1 MLHFVVFF
9 ITITIL
15 IIFLATKQ
23 RKPFDRF
30 SFTAMMLLSVLAATS
45 IVFLHGS
52 DLFPASTF
60 ALAVL
65 ILIHRFIVQYPVDL
79 DSGNVRSGMCMGME
93 LGVGG
98 GMCMS
103 MALEASTH
111 STWIVAAFVAGVV
124 SAFKV

>member
-45 IVFLHGS
+45 MVFLHGS

-79 DSGNVRSGMCMGME
+79 DSGNVRSGMCME
-93 LGVGG
+93 LGG

>member
-79 DSGNVRSGMCMGME
+79 DSGNVRSGMCME
-93 LGVGG
+93 LGG

-111 STWIVAAFVAGVV
+111 STWIVAAFVAGIV

>member
-79 DSGNVRSGMCMGME
+79 DSGNVRSGMCME
-93 LGVGG
+93 LGG

>member
-9 ITITIL
+9 TTITIL
-15 IIFLATKQ
+15 VIFLATKQ

-30 SFTAMMLLSVLAATS
+30 NLTAMMLLSVLAVTS
-45 IVFLHGS
+45 IIFLHGS
-52 DLFPASTF
+52 DLYPASTF
-60 ALAVL
+60 ALAVI

-79 DSGNVRSGMCMGME
+79 DSGNVRGGVCMGME
-93 LGVGG
+93 MGVGG
-98 GMCMS
+98 GMCMG

-111 STWIVAAFVAGVV
+111 STWIVAAFVAGIV

>member
-1 MLHFVVFF
+1 
-9 ITITIL
+9 
-15 IIFLATKQ
+15 
-23 RKPFDRF
+23 
-30 SFTAMMLLSVLAATS
+30 MMLLSVLAATS

-79 DSGNVRSGMCMGME
+79 DSGNVRSGMCME
-93 LGVGG
+93 LGG